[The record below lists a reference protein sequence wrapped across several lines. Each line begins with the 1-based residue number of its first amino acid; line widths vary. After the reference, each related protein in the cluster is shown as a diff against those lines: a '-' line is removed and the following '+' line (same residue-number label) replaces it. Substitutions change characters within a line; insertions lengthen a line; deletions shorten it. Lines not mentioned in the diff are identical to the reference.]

1 MEDLTLNMSVVNR
14 PGGHIS
20 ARPLYF
26 FWVCDC
32 SGSMSIDGKIF
43 QLNNAIR
50 EALLHMVDV
59 AENNPNANIMVR
71 ALKFSDN
78 AEWVNHTSVP
88 VDQFDWQDL
97 EADGVTNMGQALSL
111 LSQELKMPPMDERA
125 LKPVIVLISDGQPT
139 DNFKK
144 GLNDLLGE
152 PWGIKAVRIGIAIG
166 KDAKEDVLQEF
177 INNPEI
183 KPLHANNPQ
192 ALTKYIQFVSTFVI
206 QETSSPS
213 SQIESSQSQLSKTIS
228 EKAGDIDE
236 QIDEDDI
243 W

>member
-1 MEDLTLNMSVVNR
+1 MKDSILDMSSVNR
-14 PGGHIS
+14 PGGKIS
-20 ARPLYF
+20 ARPLHF

-32 SGSMSIDGKIF
+32 SGSMSINGKIF

-50 EALLHMVDV
+50 EALPHMVDV
-59 AENNPNANIMVR
+59 AENNPNAEILIR

-78 AEWVNHTSVP
+78 AEWVNQNAVP
-88 VDQFDWQDL
+88 VDQYDWQDL
-97 EADGVTNMGQALSL
+97 DADGVTNMGQALSL
-111 LSQELKMPPMDERA
+111 LSHELRMPPMDERA

-139 DNFKK
+139 DNYRQ
-144 GLNDLLGE
+144 GLNELLNE
-152 PWGIKAVRIGIAIG
+152 PWGVKAVRIGIAIG

-213 SQIESSQSQLSKTIS
+213 SQIDSSQSQLSRVIS
-228 EKAGDIDE
+228 EKANNLGSL
-236 QIDEDDI
+236 IDEDDI